1 MSIARQLFREFR
13 PLFRMLD
20 EPITHTPISW
30 NMRSHPFF
38 DDPFF
43 SAPGFTRPAVDVT
56 EQGKNYIVE
65 ADLPGVAKENV
76 EVRIGEGGR
85 SLTIEGKVVSKGP
98 EPETTQPQASEG
110 EQAASTE
117 VTKTGTPTQ
126 ISAERQFW
134 SNSSF
139 TRTVWLPRPVDSSGV
154 SAQLKDGVLTVT
166 IPKAEDK
173 ASVVV
178 PVQ

>member
-20 EPITHTPISW
+20 EPITRTPASW

-43 SAPGFTRPAVDVT
+43 STPGFTRPAVDVT
-56 EQGKNYIVE
+56 EQGNNYIVE

-85 SLTIEGKVVSKGP
+85 NLTIEGKVVSKGP
-98 EPETTQPQASEG
+98 EPEATQVQAS
-110 EQAASTE
+110 E
-117 VTKTGTPTQ
+117 VTKTDTPNQ
-126 ISAERQFW
+126 ISAERQVW

>member
-1 MSIARQLFREFR
+1 MSIARQLFHEFR
-13 PLFRMLD
+13 PLFRMLE
-20 EPITHTPISW
+20 EPITRTPASW
-30 NMRSHPFF
+30 GVRSHPFF

-43 SAPGFTRPAVDVT
+43 FSPGFTRPAVDVT
-56 EQGKNYIVE
+56 EQGNKYIVE

-98 EPETTQPQASEG
+98 EPELRLQKAL
-110 EQAASTE
+110 
-117 VTKTGTPTQ
+117 TKTDTPNQ

>member
-1 MSIARQLFREFR
+1 MSITRQLFREFR
-13 PLFRMLD
+13 PLFRMLE
-20 EPITHTPISW
+20 EPITRAPTSYSL
-30 NMRSHPFF
+30 RSHPFF

-43 SAPGFTRPAVDVT
+43 SSPGFGRPAVDVT
-56 EQGKNYIVE
+56 EQGNKYVVE

-85 SLTIEGKVVSKGP
+85 SLTIEGKVVSKAP
-98 EPETTQPQASEG
+98 ELEPTQASEG
-110 EQAASTE
+110 EQASSTE
-117 VTKTGTPTQ
+117 VTKTDAPNQ

-139 TRTVWLPRPVDSSGV
+139 TRTVWLPRLVDSNGV

>member
-20 EPITHTPISW
+20 EPIARTPASW

-38 DDPFF
+38 EDPFF
-43 SAPGFTRPAVDVT
+43 STPGFTRPAVDVT
-56 EQGKNYIVE
+56 EQGNKYIVE

-76 EVRIGEGGR
+76 EVKIGEGGR

-98 EPETTQPQASEG
+98 EAEATQASEG

-117 VTKTGTPTQ
+117 VTKTDSHNQ
-126 ISAERQFW
+126 ISAERQIW

>member
-13 PLFRMLD
+13 PLFRMLE
-20 EPITHTPISW
+20 EPITRTPASW

-43 SAPGFTRPAVDVT
+43 SSPGFTRPAIDVT
-56 EQGKNYIVE
+56 EQGNKYIVE

-98 EPETTQPQASEG
+98 EPEATQAQASDG

-117 VTKTGTPTQ
+117 GMF
-126 ISAERQFW
+126 SLQFW

-178 PVQ
+178 PVE

>member
-20 EPITHTPISW
+20 EPITRIPASW

-43 SAPGFTRPAVDVT
+43 SSPGFTRPAVDVT
-56 EQGKNYIVE
+56 EQGNKYIVE

-98 EPETTQPQASEG
+98 EPEAQASEG
-110 EQAASTE
+110 EQAASSE
-117 VTKTGTPTQ
+117 GMFCLF
-126 ISAERQFW
+126 ILLYFY
-134 SNSSF
+134 
-139 TRTVWLPRPVDSSGV
+139 
-154 SAQLKDGVLTVT
+154 
-166 IPKAEDK
+166 
-173 ASVVV
+173 
-178 PVQ
+178 

>member
-13 PLFRMLD
+13 PLFRMLE
-20 EPITHTPISW
+20 EPITRTPASW

-43 SAPGFTRPAVDVT
+43 SSPGFGRPAVDVT
-56 EQGKNYIVE
+56 EQGNKYIVE

-85 SLTIEGKVVSKGP
+85 SLTIEGKVVSKGQ
-98 EPETTQPQASEG
+98 EPEATQTQASEG

-117 VTKTGTPTQ
+117 GMSFL

-166 IPKAEDK
+166 VPKAEDK

>member
-1 MSIARQLFREFR
+1 MSISRQLFREFR
-13 PLFRMLD
+13 PLFRMLE
-20 EPITHTPISW
+20 EPITRSPASW

-43 SAPGFTRPAVDVT
+43 SSPSFARPAIDVT
-56 EQGKNYIVE
+56 EQGNKYIIE
-65 ADLPGVAKENV
+65 ADLPGVVKENV

-85 SLTIEGKVVSKGP
+85 SLTIEGKVASKGP
-98 EPETTQPQASEG
+98 EPEATQAQ
-110 EQAASTE
+110 E
-117 VTKTGTPTQ
+117 VTKADTPNQ

-139 TRTVWLPRPVDSSGV
+139 TRTVWLPRPVDSNGV

>member
-20 EPITHTPISW
+20 EPITRTSASW

-43 SAPGFTRPAVDVT
+43 SSPGFTRPAVDVT
-56 EQGKNYIVE
+56 EQENKYIVE

-85 SLTIEGKVVSKGP
+85 SLTIEGKVASKGP
-98 EPETTQPQASEG
+98 EPEVQASEG
-110 EQAASTE
+110 EQAASSE
-117 VTKTGTPTQ
+117 VTDTRNSQ